1 MRYWHRFRKTR
12 IPESES
18 LFSLAKLGFAHVD
31 ICPKMLRSSGARS
44 ALADLGMD
52 VCCLSLSHEAPPNS
66 AFDSDDDKWV
76 DPIENHTRQGIEH
89 AAQLGASCAYVV
101 PPKPKDQNTLPIL
114 SQRYKQL
121 AELGRSKGI
130 KIAIEHFPGTV
141 LPTVRST
148 LKFIEKVGHP
158 NLYLLF
164 DIGHAQMSN
173 EDPADVLPIAGD
185 RLAYIH
191 LDDNDGQG
199 PGERGFDPSLSAGMG
214 DEQEEGA
221 DPRAGHRQA
230 RAPSARVHDQDAG
243 RQGEARG
250 RDPQGRAALEEER
263 VLSVEVHV
271 APLRAAVPRCALRRT
286 PGQRGR

>member
-1 MRYWHRFRKTR
+1 MKLSCCQWGLDEGVGPMRYWHRFRKTR

-101 PPKPKDQNTLPIL
+101 PPKPKDQNTLPLL

-130 KIAIEHFPGTV
+130 KIAIEHFPGTG

-199 PGERGFDPSLSAGMG
+199 DLHLALTEGIQTKESLSTFFSVTRDIGYTGPFSLEMHSTL
-214 DEQEEGA
+214 
-221 DPRAGHRQA
+221 PN
-230 RAPSARVHDQDAG
+230 PL
-243 RQGEARG
+243 EAIRSSK
-250 RDPQGRAALEEER
+250 AI
-263 VLSVEVHV
+263 VED
-271 APLRAAVPRCALRRT
+271 CW
-286 PGQRGR
+286 